1 MINIT
6 CFNNKRGLSY
16 KSLRNGLE
24 EIPPNWFRVKICHLF
39 FSLRAGGFNLFFSLR
54 AGGSDVSS
62 QVKYV
67 NIISIHLV

>member
-39 FSLRAGGFNLFFSLR
+39 FSLRVGGF
-54 AGGSDVSS
+54 DVSS
-62 QVKYV
+62 QFIFLIKGWWF
-67 NIISIHLV
+67 

>member
-24 EIPPNWFRVKICHLF
+24 EVPPNWFRVKICHLF
-39 FSLRAGGFNLFFSLR
+39 FSLRAGGF
-54 AGGSDVSS
+54 DVSS
-62 QVKYV
+62 QFIFLIKGWWF
-67 NIISIHLV
+67 